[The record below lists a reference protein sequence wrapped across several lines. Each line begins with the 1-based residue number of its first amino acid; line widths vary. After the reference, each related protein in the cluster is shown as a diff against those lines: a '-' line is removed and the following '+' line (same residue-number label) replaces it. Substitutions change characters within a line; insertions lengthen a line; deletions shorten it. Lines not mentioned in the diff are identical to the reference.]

1 MFPQL
6 TDPRA
11 VDIAQAMLEGFNRRY
26 RRFNE
31 TTRAAQARFEAADW
45 HGQQRAQRERIVF
58 YDLRVTEATDH
69 LTHEFDAAALAAD
82 GWQPIKLHYIGLL
95 TNHHQPELA

>member
-26 RRFNE
+26 RLFNE

-45 HGQQRAQRERIVF
+45 HGQQLAQRERVAF
-58 YDLRVTEATDH
+58 
-69 LTHEFDAAALAAD
+69 
-82 GWQPIKLHYIGLL
+82 
-95 TNHHQPELA
+95 